1 MSNHKY
7 YRRLLTDE
15 LGGSIPPRAAK
26 INNMTGIKDEIAYLE
41 YGKKYKEL
49 TPAQQREV
57 DCEYDDLVHPY

>member
-1 MSNHKY
+1 MDI
-7 YRRLLTDE
+7 LTDE

-26 INNMTGIKDEIAYLE
+26 NNKMDIKNEIAYLE

-49 TPAQQREV
+49 TPGQQREV